1 MLANNVFEVCD
12 RTIRPQIREFEYG
25 SCFTRSPME
34 KDFMGVMGHGGNDV
48 FIVALDDYDK
58 EELSKK
64 LVTWLGEGDVILR
77 LYGERIGYCGFAIFN
92 FQKGKVR
99 YFDDEHYVDT
109 DEYKFE
115 RYWTKPKYIRIK
127 SDEVPTNSFY

>member
-1 MLANNVFEVCD
+1 MLANNVFEVCN
-12 RTIRPQIREFEYG
+12 RTIRPQIKEFEYG

-34 KDFMGVMGHGGNDV
+34 KDFMGVMGSAEFEM

-58 EELSKK
+58 EELSNK
-64 LVTWLGEGDVILR
+64 LVTPLKEGEVIFR

-92 FQKGKVR
+92 FSKGKVR
-99 YFDDEHYVDT
+99 YFDSDHYTET

-115 RYWTKPKYIRIK
+115 RYWSKPRWIRIK
-127 SDEVPTNSFY
+127 ADEVAANSF